1 MRPGRWPGSG
11 PGEDRFDQIAANL
24 ATAAR
29 LVAAGGPAVRAQRPD
44 LRGDVLA
51 AMTRLIHVT
60 YVAAHAV
67 EVALLAER
75 DAVRQRSRRPA
86 PPGLSMPSDAQL
98 TERITQI
105 RVVQDG
111 ARAVL
116 GSSWPAALTGAH
128 HEPVPVA
135 VALAAWDAQAY
146 RTLTATAIPTT
157 GNAAGDL
164 VLATQTTTTF
174 LHLGGLVLAAAAET
188 GDIPPQTYRRLLPAL
203 TAAQDAWSGLAAAW
217 TDLVPPGYRGVDA
230 DLAAAAATT
239 RTALTGLALDGAT
252 PATADRMA
260 TRADLPHAAAAVA
273 DSLIGA
279 ANLAD
284 AIGHATAHAPI
295 QAPARRVTGLHRRV
309 HGPET
314 DLPVDPTD
322 HIFNHVVDLPDATR
336 ALLAGLSRRAA
347 LTTAATL
354 RSAGTLTTPAPH
366 HHRRPGPGDLA
377 PATAEHHRRSEPA
390 PAQALPPHAP
400 ITGPDT
406 GDAVTDPGTNHPRP
420 HPLTKAAR
428 HADPRAP
435 TGTQRTPGSTSGPT
449 APVPVPEDVAQGS
462 KATRRRPAL
471 LADSQMH
478 PLVRPRPGSRRRVTA
493 ARPPVRRPPASPH
506 PGIATASGPPGPAA
520 S

>member
-1 MRPGRWPGSG
+1 MPGPGGADEPRAGDRQRRSVGELLIDSDHLARAVLADGSVVDCARIVRSWPHVVEAAAAVWQAVQPYHRGAVPDEMTRAVQANRIERVLAAGAGSARPVRPGRWPGSG

-146 RTLTATAIPTT
+146 RTLTTTADT
-157 GNAAGDL
+157 GDL

-217 TDLVPPGYRGVDA
+217 ADLVPPGYRGVDA

-354 RSAGTLTTPAPH
+354 RSAGPLTTPAPH
-366 HHRRPGPGDLA
+366 HHRRPGPGDIA

-390 PAQALPPHAP
+390 PAQALTLPAHTPTP
-400 ITGPDT
+400 
-406 GDAVTDPGTNHPRP
+406 
-420 HPLTKAAR
+420 AR
-428 HADPRAP
+428 TRATP
-435 TGTQRTPGSTSGPT
+435 SRTRARTIHGPT
-449 APVPVPEDVAQGS
+449 
-462 KATRRRPAL
+462 R
-471 LADSQMH
+471 
-478 PLVRPRPGSRRRVTA
+478 
-493 ARPPVRRPPASPH
+493 
-506 PGIATASGPPGPAA
+506 
-520 S
+520 